1 MTLKQVRGKTI
12 EENIKSIDGL
22 LYSLVNKGVPKP
34 ADEKLFGRIRRLE
47 NKLDAIAEYLG
58 IDFAASSG
66 MIVIKTKKVAKEIE
80 NVIDQGSS
88 GTIT

>member
-1 MTLKQVRGKTI
+1 MILKQVKGKTI

-22 LYSLVNKGVPKP
+22 LHSLANKGIPKP

-47 NKLDAIAEYLG
+47 DKVNAIAEYLG
-58 IDFAASSG
+58 IDFANSSG
-66 MIVIKTKKVAKEIE
+66 MIVIKTKRVSMEIE
-80 NVIDQGSS
+80 DVIDQGSS